1 MAGVR
6 SEQPAFFA
14 FTERSSIAVSPET
27 RSMKVLLEGDFVA
40 GGSLGVVNRNLARAL
55 LRCRELD
62 VAIRTEPN
70 RRRLCG
76 NDEVLEP
83 LRTKRFDATDVTI
96 RHRWPPA
103 LSDVPSGYY
112 VQIQPCEY
120 GALPKAWTHWRDVVD
135 DVWCYSTYVAQQY
148 LDAGFPSGSVHVVPL
163 GIDPE
168 IFHPNEDGTP
178 PIQVDRR
185 CVFLFVGGTVP
196 RKGIDLLVN
205 VYLSTFR
212 PTDDVA
218 LIIKDVDP
226 FGTYSNAT
234 LRSGIL
240 PLAARKDVAK
250 IVYTDRNFTDLEMAA
265 LYRSATCLVHPYRG
279 EGFGLPV
286 LEAMA
291 CGRPAI
297 VSRGGATDD
306 FVPIEHA
313 YPIQTKRVPANAGDI
328 EMASDPWLIEPD
340 PYELQA
346 AMRAVYDDLEGAS
359 EKGKAAASFV
369 HAGWTWDNTARK
381 VVERVNDL
389 VSAESPTHK
398 RIESVPVTAF
408 ERKLSSQ
415 NGEDGIINELFR
427 RIGVTDSFFVEFG
440 VQDGLECNT
449 RYLAMKYD
457 WSGILMEC
465 DPAQFARLQETYRA
479 TPRVK
484 TIQAFVTRENACEL
498 FSQAGIPQE
507 FDLLSIDI
515 DGNDY
520 WVWEALAAHYRPR
533 VVVIEINPAY
543 PPPRRWVMEYNPA
556 HAWRFDNYFGAS
568 LESMNALGK
577 RLGYRLIGM
586 ESAGVNAFFVRE
598 DQLALT
604 GFPELTPMQAFQT
617 PAFRHPERL
626 GPYLEI

>member
-1 MAGVR
+1 MTAR
-6 SEQPAFFA
+6 PI
-14 FTERSSIAVSPET
+14 R
-27 RSMKVLLEGDFVA
+27 VLLEGDFVG

-55 LRCRELD
+55 LRCQEVD

-70 RRRLCG
+70 ARRLSG
-76 NDEVLEP
+76 NDEILEP
-83 LRTKRFDATDVTI
+83 LRTKRFQAPDVTI

-103 LSDVPSGYY
+103 LSDVPNGSY

-135 DVWCYSTYVAQQY
+135 EIWCYSTYVAQQY
-148 LDAGFPSGSVHVVPL
+148 IEAGFPSTSVHVVPL

-168 IFHPNEDGTP
+168 IFHPNQDGAP
-178 PIQVDRR
+178 PLEIDRR

-196 RKGIDLLVN
+196 RKGIDVLVN

-212 PTDDVA
+212 ATDDVA

-240 PLAARKDVAK
+240 DLAARKDVAK
-250 IVYTDRNFTDLEMAA
+250 IVYTDRDFTDLQMAA
-265 LYRSATCLVHPYRG
+265 LYRSARCLVHPYRG
-279 EGFGLPV
+279 EGFSLPV

-306 FVPIEHA
+306 FVRFEHA
-313 YPIQTKRVPANAGDI
+313 YPVSTKRVPANAGET
-328 EMASDPWLIEPD
+328 EMAAEPWLLEPD
-340 PYELQA
+340 PYDLQA
-346 AMRAVYDDLEGAS
+346 AMRSVYDNPADAS
-359 EKGKAAASFV
+359 RKGIDAAAYV
-369 HAGWTWDNTARK
+369 RAGWTWDHTARK
-381 VVERVNDL
+381 VVQRLDAL
-389 VSAESPTHK
+389 VPAEHPARK
-398 RIESVPVTAF
+398 RAARLPITAF

-415 NGEDGIINELFR
+415 NGEDGILNEIFR
-427 RIGVTDSFFVEFG
+427 RLGVSDSFFVEFG

-449 RYLAMKYD
+449 RYLALKYE
-457 WSGILMEC
+457 WSGLLIEC
-465 DPAQFARLQETYRA
+465 DSLQFTRLREAYRA
-479 TPRVK
+479 TPRVR
-484 TIQAFVTRENACEL
+484 TLQAFVTRENACDL
-498 FSQAGIPQE
+498 FAQAGIPQE

-543 PPPRRWVMEYNPA
+543 PPPRKWVMEYNPT
-556 HAWRFDNYFGAS
+556 HVWRFDNYFGAS

-577 RLGYRLIGM
+577 RFGYRLIGM
-586 ESAGVNAFFVRE
+586 ESAGVNSFFIRE
-598 DQLALT
+598 DLLALT
-604 GFPELTPMQAFQT
+604 GFAELTAEQAFQT
-617 PAFRHPERL
+617 PRFRHPERL

>member
-1 MAGVR
+1 MR
-6 SEQPAFFA
+6 
-14 FTERSSIAVSPET
+14 
-27 RSMKVLLEGDFVA
+27 VLLEGDFVE

-55 LRCRELD
+55 LRRDELD
-62 VAIRTEPN
+62 IAIRAEPSA
-70 RRRLCG
+70 RRLCG
-76 NDEVLEP
+76 DGAMLEP
-83 LRTKRFDATDVTI
+83 LRTKRFDAPDVTI

-103 LSDVPSGYY
+103 ISDVPNGSY
-112 VQIQPCEY
+112 VHIQPCEY
-120 GALPKAWTHWRDVVD
+120 GALPKAWTHWRHVVD
-135 DVWCYSTYVAQQY
+135 DVWCYSSYVAQQY

-226 FGTYSNAT
+226 LGTYSNAT

-398 RIESVPVTAF
+398 RIDSVPVTAF

-415 NGEDGIINELFR
+415 NGEDGILNELFR
-427 RIGVTDSFFVEFG
+427 RLGVSDSFFVEFG

-449 RYLAMKYD
+449 RYLALKYD
-457 WSGILMEC
+457 WSGVLIEC
-465 DPAQFARLQETYRA
+465 DPAQFARLQESYR
-479 TPRVK
+479 TVPRVK
-484 TIQAFVTRENACEL
+484 MIQAFVTRENACEL

-543 PPPRRWVMEYNPA
+543 PPPRRWVMEYNPT

-604 GFPELTPMQAFQT
+604 GFPELTPEQAFQT
-617 PAFRHPERL
+617 PRFRHPERL